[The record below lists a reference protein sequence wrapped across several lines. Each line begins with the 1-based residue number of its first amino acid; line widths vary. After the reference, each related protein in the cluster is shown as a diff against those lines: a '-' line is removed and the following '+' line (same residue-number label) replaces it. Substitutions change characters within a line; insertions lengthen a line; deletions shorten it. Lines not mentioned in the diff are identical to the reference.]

1 MINFLTGNIG
11 SANKIALKSFKKLP
25 ADVYEKSKGYYFRFR
40 KYSRITIENVLGK
53 KEVVFLKNNFFFQE
67 KKRNRYAGGKKR
79 IFKEIDQ
86 KVLSYFV
93 SLFLNQFYHL
103 FSVKKK
109 IEVGFHQLRIK
120 CSNDFV
126 GYPVPEG
133 WHKDGFDFVAIINF
147 NSENIEGGITR
158 IKDNLINKDV
168 FSAFLNK
175 GDYILLNDKKFYHYT
190 DPINVTKKAKIGNR
204 DTLVITVKYL

>member
-79 IFKEIDQ
+79 
-86 KVLSYFV
+86 
-93 SLFLNQFYHL
+93 N
-103 FSVKKK
+103 
-109 IEVGFHQLRIK
+109 
-120 CSNDFV
+120 
-126 GYPVPEG
+126 
-133 WHKDGFDFVAIINF
+133 
-147 NSENIEGGITR
+147 
-158 IKDNLINKDV
+158 
-168 FSAFLNK
+168 
-175 GDYILLNDKKFYHYT
+175 YI
-190 DPINVTKKAKIGNR
+190 
-204 DTLVITVKYL
+204 

>member
-103 FSVKKK
+103 FSANKKV
-109 IEVGFHQLRIK
+109 EVGIHLLRIK

>member
-40 KYSRITIENVLGK
+40 KYSRITIKNVLGK

-103 FSVKKK
+103 FSAKKK
-109 IEVGFHQLRIK
+109 LEVGFHQLRIK

-133 WHKDGFDFVAIINF
+133 WHKDGFDFVVIINF

-158 IKDNLINKDV
+158 IKDNLINKDA

-190 DPINVTKKAKIGNR
+190 DPINITKKAKIGNR

>member
-11 SANKIALKSFKKLP
+11 SANKKALKSFKKLP

-40 KYSRITIENVLGK
+40 KYSRITIKNVLGK
-53 KEVVFLKNNFFFQE
+53 REVVFLKNNFFFQE

-133 WHKDGFDFVAIINF
+133 WHKDGFDFVIIINF

-158 IKDNLINKDV
+158 IKDNLINKDA

-190 DPINVTKKAKIGNR
+190 DPINITKKAKIGNR

>member
-11 SANKIALKSFKKLP
+11 SANKKALKSFKKLP

-40 KYSRITIENVLGK
+40 KYSRITIKNVLGK
-53 KEVVFLKNNFFFQE
+53 REVVFLKNNFFFQE

>member
-1 MINFLTGNIG
+1 MF
-11 SANKIALKSFKKLP
+11 SA
-25 ADVYEKSKGYYFRFR
+25 
-40 KYSRITIENVLGK
+40 
-53 KEVVFLKNNFFFQE
+53 
-67 KKRNRYAGGKKR
+67 
-79 IFKEIDQ
+79 
-86 KVLSYFV
+86 
-93 SLFLNQFYHL
+93 
-103 FSVKKK
+103 KKK
-109 IEVGFHQLRIK
+109 VEVGFHQLRIK

-133 WHKDGFDFVAIINF
+133 WHKDGFDFVVIINF

-175 GDYILLNDKKFYHYT
+175 GDYILLNDKKYYHYT
-190 DPINVTKKAKIGNR
+190 DPINITKKAKKGNR